1 MSDPLFSNT
10 TDPRFVSWEK
20 SPQSGGNEGCI
31 YLSVAADGSGDVA
44 VADSKA
50 GPGAPIQVYNRTE
63 WAAFL
68 AGAKAGAFDH
78 I

>member
-1 MSDPLFSNT
+1 MSDPQFSNT
-10 TDPRFVSWEK
+10 TNPRFSGWMK
-20 SPQSGGNEGCI
+20 SPLSEGTGGCL
-31 YLSVAADGSGDVA
+31 YVSAAADGSGDVA

-50 GPGAPIQVYNRTE
+50 GPDAPIQVYNRTE

-68 AGAKAGAFDH
+68 EGAKTGAFDS